1 MGGTLPTSP
10 SRPTRV
16 ARGGAAGCQAVPVP
30 SPVYAERLHAPL
42 RWWAQSTMLLA
53 TLWLAFV
60 VATPAWVA
68 WTATGVLLALTYGLL
83 AWWGSARVVVRD
95 GELHAG
101 RARIPL
107 ELLGE
112 PRVLDVQQ
120 TRRVLGVEADARAY
134 LLTRPWLKRA
144 VQVPVLDPADP
155 APYWLLSTRHPAE
168 LARALAPQGAEGS
181 R

>member
-1 MGGTLPTSP
+1 MSGP
-10 SRPTRV
+10 STY
-16 ARGGAAGCQAVPVP
+16 
-30 SPVYAERLHAPL
+30 SERLHAPL
-42 RWWAQSTMLLA
+42 RWWVQSTMLLA

-68 WTATGVLLALTYGLL
+68 WTASGALLALTYGLL
-83 AWWGSARVVVRD
+83 AWWGGARVAVQD

-101 RARIPL
+101 TARIPL
-107 ELLGE
+107 DLLGE

-134 LLTRPWLKRA
+134 LVTRPWLKRA
-144 VQVPVLDPADP
+144 VQVPVHDPADP
-155 APYWLLSTRHPAE
+155 APYWLIATRHPVE
-168 LARALAPQGAEGS
+168 LAAAVTGGQREGS